1 MHPQRVGHTEQVTE
15 LHLGAGF
22 HALDGRPVEAGVVGE
37 ALLGEVEVQPAY
49 SYAVSGGPASVGDPL
64 GLVGWHSPH
73 ALRIMV
79 ASQQQN
85 CRIIRS

>member
-1 MHPQRVGHTEQVTE
+1 MHPQRVGDMEQVTE

-22 HALDGRPVEAGVVGE
+22 HALDRRPVEAGVVGE
-37 ALLGEVEVQPAY
+37 AFLGEVEVQPPY
-49 SYAVSGGPASVGDPL
+49 PDAVACCSAGVDDPL
-64 GLVGWHSPH
+64 GLVWHPPH

-79 ASQQQN
+79 DSQQQI